1 MVSIAACDYCCSW
14 CFMVLVTT
22 IAVTMMIT
30 SLTTMGCSFA
40 RALGFYGCLGK
51 PFSAEGLSR
60 LLTAIQSGSKKWI
73 SITSS

>member
-1 MVSIAACDYCCSW
+1 MV
-14 CFMVLVTT
+14 VVTT
-22 IAVTMMIT
+22 IAVTMMMIT
-30 SLTTMGCSFA
+30 SLTTMRCSFA